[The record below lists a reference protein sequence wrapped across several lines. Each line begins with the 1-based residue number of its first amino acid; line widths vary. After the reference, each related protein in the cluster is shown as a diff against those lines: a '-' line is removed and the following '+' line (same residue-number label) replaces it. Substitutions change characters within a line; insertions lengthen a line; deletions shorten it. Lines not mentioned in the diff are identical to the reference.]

1 MLLNTFQSRI
11 FPIRSTYDNDY
22 SNNNIEKT
30 LTPESTTTSPI
41 IIDSSREI
49 KLIKIVFAISNN
61 KTKTSDL
68 LLIKISLNKL
78 SLAIIQ

>member
-1 MLLNTFQSRI
+1 MFFNAFQSRI
-11 FPIRSTYDNDY
+11 FPTRNTYENDY

-41 IIDSSREI
+41 IIDPSREI

-68 LLIKISLNKL
+68 LLIKHHLINYH
-78 SLAIIQ
+78 